1 MEQFLS
7 SFYNKP
13 SVTIAGVFP
22 WGFHHSGMVQ
32 HPSPRAPAWS
42 TESVRDVVHSKSPL
56 WPHCRNQQIPGSNSN
71 PSWATQRKHQV
82 SHIYPW
88 HGTSLKNLLL
98 GPVIPCLPDFPKIK
112 RNQHLSNL
120 SQAEAVTGPKRFQTD
135 LWNILFNK
143 HLFFRDTFFLHSFQA
158 HFADRQKVN
167 LRPVFCES
175 LTPAIRMNTIM

>member
-42 TESVRDVVHSKSPL
+42 TESVQGVVHSKWPL
-56 WPHCRNQQIPGSNSN
+56 WPYCRNQTPSDTRQQLKPFLSHSAQAPG
-71 PSWATQRKHQV
+71 V
-82 SHIYPW
+82 SIYPW

-120 SQAEAVTGPKRFQTD
+120 SQAEAITGPKRFQTD

-143 HLFFRDTFFLHSFQA
+143 HLFFKDTFFFIL
-158 HFADRQKVN
+158 
-167 LRPVFCES
+167 LRRIL
-175 LTPAIRMNTIM
+175 LTARKSI